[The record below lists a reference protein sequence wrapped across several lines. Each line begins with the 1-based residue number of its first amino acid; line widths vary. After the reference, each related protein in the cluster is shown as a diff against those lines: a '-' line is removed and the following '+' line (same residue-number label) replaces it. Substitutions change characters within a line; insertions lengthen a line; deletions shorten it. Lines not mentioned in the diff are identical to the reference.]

1 MISFQQQMKLALLVK
16 ISRKTAQ
23 ELCDADGV
31 NFLCKVTEIQP
42 RAVCK
47 VIWKL
52 VRTMVQ
58 CYLQRMVLNGRKYK
72 SVTSPQVDLQVTISW
87 GNVLTLRVTRVETC
101 RLEVLQA
108 PGIYYW
114 DAFTWTH
121 PEKHHHWSFIAV
133 MCARSNRIRWHAISH
148 FLAWKMGHVIVQTSD
163 MKKPFQRNFTF
174 SPLWQKV
181 WSISKFENRQVCSF
195 FGCGVEVHKELY
207 FMLHAWGFHHCGWTA
222 FPHQMPMSIYAVH
235 SVKAWKLWAEILVN
249 CGQWEHVCGKWV
261 SVRWKRRNSL

>member
-101 RLEVLQA
+101 RLKSCKRL
-108 PGIYYW
+108 
-114 DAFTWTH
+114 AFTIETLSLEHIRKSTITEASLLLCARGVTVSDDMPCHIFW
-121 PEKHHHWSFIAV
+121 PEKWGMSL
-133 MCARSNRIRWHAISH
+133 CKQAIWRNH
-148 FLAWKMGHVIVQTSD
+148 FS
-163 MKKPFQRNFTF
+163 
-174 SPLWQKV
+174 
-181 WSISKFENRQVCSF
+181 
-195 FGCGVEVHKELY
+195 
-207 FMLHAWGFHHCGWTA
+207 
-222 FPHQMPMSIYAVH
+222 
-235 SVKAWKLWAEILVN
+235 EILRFLLFDKKSDRS
-249 CGQWEHVCGKWV
+249 Q
-261 SVRWKRRNSL
+261 SLKTDKFALFLVVG